1 MDNPNASFFW
11 VKKTRS
17 ILLFSFVINVLYLTG
32 PIFMMQVYDRVLASA
47 NIPTLI
53 GLALIA
59 VLLYAFFG
67 VLEYIRSQALRAN
80 SETVTESLAQKA
92 YSISILNT
100 CENAPTTEKR
110 QALHDVNML
119 RNFLSSQPFSAL
131 FDLPWAPIFLIFIF
145 GLHPG
150 LGVFALIAAIILA
163 LLAVVNERMSRDQLK
178 KSSGIANQSNTLA
191 LNAQRNA
198 VTLRANGM
206 IGSMAKRW
214 RETDYSARETSL
226 QGSAVNSSFST
237 LTKTLRLVIQSL
249 LLAAGAYYVIQ
260 GELSPG
266 GIIASSVIFSRAL
279 APLEQIL
286 GNYSSLV
293 NAREAWKNI
302 KTWMFEEDTNAE
314 KESLPTPSKSLLA
327 QEVTVFVPNEK
338 TVLLRN
344 IQFALKA
351 GDVLGISGHSG
362 CGKSTLVKA
371 LVGAFPIANGRIC
384 LDGADLPQWPRELLG
399 KHIGYLPQEIEL
411 FDGTVAEN
419 IARFRENPE
428 FDKVLKAS
436 ELAGTHELVLG
447 FNDGYNTRV
456 GSDEG
461 VALSAGQKQRI
472 ALARA
477 LYDDP
482 FLVVMDEPNSN
493 LDADGDK
500 ALANAITELKKRG
513 AIVIFVAHRQNILE
527 KANKL
532 LLMRKGEMVAFGKP
546 EDIVKAM
553 KAKSGQQLPP
563 QATPPRKSDGKP
575 NIMPFK

>member
-1 MDNPNASFFW
+1 MNKTNTQFFW
-11 VKKTRS
+11 LKKMRS
-17 ILLFSFVINVLYLTG
+17 ILLFSFVINILYLTG

-53 GLALIA
+53 GLALIT

-67 VLEYIRSQALRAN
+67 VLEYIRGQALRAN
-80 SETVTESLAQKA
+80 SESVTESLAQKA
-92 YSISILNT
+92 YSIAILNA
-100 CENAPTTEKR
+100 CEKEPTNERR
-110 QALHDVNML
+110 QSLHDVNML

-150 LGVFALIAAIILA
+150 LGVFALVAAIVLA
-163 LLAVVNERMSRDQLK
+163 GLAIINERMSREQLK
-178 KSSGIANQSNTLA
+178 KSSGMTNESNTLA
-191 LNAQRNA
+191 LDAQRNA
-198 VTLRANGM
+198 ITLRANGM
-206 IGSMAKRW
+206 IESMGQRW
-214 RETDYSARETSL
+214 RDVDINARETSL
-226 QGSAVNSSFST
+226 KGSAINSSFST
-237 LTKTLRLVIQSL
+237 ITKTLRMIIQSL

-293 NAREAWKNI
+293 NAREAWANI
-302 KTWMFEEDTNAE
+302 KTWMFDNDTSAE
-314 KESLPTPSKSLLA
+314 KESLPAPSKSLLV
-327 QEVTVFVPNEK
+327 QEVSVIVPNEK

-344 IQFALKA
+344 INFALKA

-362 CGKSTLVKA
+362 CGKSTLAKA
-371 LVGAFPIANGRIC
+371 LVGAFPVANGKIC
-384 LDGADLPQWPRELLG
+384 IDGADLPQWPRELIG
-399 KHIGYLPQEIEL
+399 QHIGYLPQEIEL
-411 FDGTVAEN
+411 FAGTVAEN
-419 IARFRENPE
+419 IARFQENAD

-436 ELAGTHELVLG
+436 ELAGTHQLVLS
-447 FNDGYNTRV
+447 FTDGYNTRV
-456 GSDEG
+456 GTEG

-493 LDADGDK
+493 LDAEGEK
-500 ALANAITELKKRG
+500 ALANSVITLQKRG
-513 AIVIFVAHRQNILE
+513 AIVVFVAHRQNILE

-532 LLMRKGEMVAFGKP
+532 LLMRKGEMIAFGNP

-553 KAKSGQQLPP
+553 KEKNGQPSPPPAATKKAPKS
-563 QATPPRKSDGKP
+563 KP

>member
-11 VKKTRS
+11 LKKTRS
-17 ILLFSFVINVLYLTG
+17 VLLFSFVINVLYLTG

-67 VLEYIRSQALRAN
+67 VLEYIRGQALRAN
-80 SETVTESLAQKA
+80 SESVTESLAQKA
-92 YSISILNT
+92 YSISILNA
-100 CENAPTTEKR
+100 CERAPTTEKR

-150 LGVFALIAAIILA
+150 LGVFALIAATVLA
-163 LLAVVNERMSRDQLK
+163 LLAIVNERMSREQLK
-178 KSSGIANQSNTLA
+178 KSSGMANQSNNLA

-198 VTLRANGM
+198 ITLRANGM
-206 IGSMAKRW
+206 INSMAKRW
-214 RETDYSARETSL
+214 RDVDYDARETSL
-226 QGSAVNSSFST
+226 EGSAVNSSFST
-237 LTKTLRLVIQSL
+237 ITKTLRMIIQSL

-293 NAREAWKNI
+293 NAREAWANI
-302 KTWMFEEDTNAE
+302 KTWMFEEDSNAE
-314 KESLPTPSKSLLA
+314 KEALPAPSQSLQV
-327 QEVTVFVPNEK
+327 QELSVIVPNGK
-338 TVLLRN
+338 TILLRN
-344 IQFALKA
+344 IQFALEA
-351 GDVLGISGHSG
+351 GDILGISGHSG

-371 LVGAFPIANGRIC
+371 LVGAFPVANGKIC
-384 LDGADLPQWPRELLG
+384 VDGADLQQWPRELLG

-419 IARFRENPE
+419 IARFKEDVD

-436 ELAGTHELVLG
+436 QLAGTHQLVLG
-447 FNDGYNTRV
+447 FSDGYNTRV
-456 GSDEG
+456 GAEG

-477 LYDDP
+477 LFDDP

-500 ALANAITELKKRG
+500 ALANAVTVLQKRG
-513 AIVIFVAHRQNILE
+513 AIIVFVAHRQNILE
-527 KANKL
+527 KATKL
-532 LLMRKGEMVAFGKP
+532 LLMRKGEMTAFGKP
-546 EDIVKAM
+546 EEIVKAM
-553 KAKSGQQLPP
+553 KAKSGQQQPP
-563 QATPPRKSDGKP
+563 APKPAKSPPSEP